1 MFLISNIHYLINCIQ
16 IKAPLI
22 ASILFFVYNSS
33 LFYRYN
39 IDYKINSFHFG
50 REVVLHKRE

>member
-1 MFLISNIHYLINCIQ
+1 MFLISNIHYLINCTN
-16 IKAPLI
+16 KS
-22 ASILFFVYNSS
+22 ASYSMILFFVYNSS

>member
-1 MFLISNIHYLINCIQ
+1 MLLDYFSY
-16 IKAPLI
+16 
-22 ASILFFVYNSS
+22 SS

>member
-1 MFLISNIHYLINCIQ
+1 M
-16 IKAPLI
+16 
-22 ASILFFVYNSS
+22 ILFFVYNSS

-50 REVVLHKRE
+50 REVVLQKESKTLAELG

>member
-1 MFLISNIHYLINCIQ
+1 M
-16 IKAPLI
+16 
-22 ASILFFVYNSS
+22 ILFFVYNSS

-50 REVVLHKRE
+50 REVVLHKKESKTLAELG